1 MSGNIKFFNKW
12 LYIQRYYDIYNDV
25 YFWRFWVFGQY
36 FDTDKN
42 KLNQN
47 KDDNKGQTKES
58 SKED

>member
-12 LYIQRYYDIYNDV
+12 LYIQRYYDIYNGV

-42 KLNQN
+42 KLN
-47 KDDNKGQTKES
+47 
-58 SKED
+58 